1 MTTDTDTEED
11 VMEKQENSKEE
22 TAVTAV
28 SSFSQAAEPEFEPK
42 KVCMSLPVILTVYWA
57 ARLSRL
63 SLENFTH
70 CFSHLVD
77 FPVCRVEIVEIV
89 SEYSK

>member
-28 SSFSQAAEPEFEPK
+28 SSFSQAAEPK
-42 KVCMSLPVILTVYWA
+42 KVCMMILPLILTGYWA
-57 ARLSRL
+57 ARLS
-63 SLENFTH
+63 
-70 CFSHLVD
+70 D
-77 FPVCRVEIVEIV
+77 
-89 SEYSK
+89 